1 MKPLHHSSSGVALL
15 EALVALGVLAFALL
29 GLLVLQMRSGTDGH
43 LAVQR
48 QLATRLAQDLFE
60 RIKAN
65 PGGTAVFRVYL
76 TSADPA
82 ETVSSTA
89 QGAVQDCR
97 TQPCAPLALA
107 AWDLEQWQ
115 QQLGRDLPQGRAV
128 VLTPESGAGQ
138 LGVLVS
144 WRAQEAALEADYLAP
159 LRVQV
164 QSGQPASRCPD
175 GHVCQLL
182 YSTP

>member
-1 MKPLHHSSSGVALL
+1 MKPLHHFSSGVALL
-15 EALVALGVLAFALL
+15 EALVALGVLVFALL

-65 PGGTAVFRVYL
+65 PGGTAVFRLYL
-76 TSADPA
+76 SAADPA
-82 ETVSSTA
+82 ETVSVSG
-89 QGAVQDCR
+89 QGTLQDCQ

-107 AWDLEQWQ
+107 AWDLEQWR

-128 VLTPESGAGQ
+128 VLAPESGAGQ
-138 LGVLVS
+138 LGVLLS
-144 WRAQEAALEADYLAP
+144 WRAQEAARDADYLGP
-159 LRVQV
+159 LRVEV
-164 QSGQPASRCPD
+164 PPGQPALRCPD
-175 GHVCQLL
+175 GHICQLL
-182 YSTP
+182 FSTP